1 MRQVLYCLCPRQA
14 ASHPSNIQNAAD
26 LLFTLSVHNY
36 AGRHKTHGPR
46 DTPPPSCHNNRVQQ
60 FLTLILSGSCYL
72 YYGFLKELW
81 TQRRPPLWLFL
92 WRKTQ
97 LGLSPSYFHLV
108 DLIRHFNKLSP
119 PEMVTLDW
127 RFIMNYKLPV
137 LEPTCGHL
145 YESRNSRFSES
156 NVVKNR
162 GSLHTSTVSRLSTGD
177 GSIMAT
183 RRCLHLAGVGLVY
196 SLEVVEINVIFW
208 LGISLRSWIVGGQWT
223 VDNTMEVTVQDED
236 N

>member
-1 MRQVLYCLCPRQA
+1 MRQVSYCLCPRQA

-36 AGRHKTHGPR
+36 AARHKTHGPR

-162 GSLHTSTVSRLSTGD
+162 GSLHISTVSRLSTGD

-183 RRCLHLAGVGLVY
+183 RRCLHWTLCSASAGTNIGTGTRGCH
-196 SLEVVEINVIFW
+196 S
-208 LGISLRSWIVGGQWT
+208 Q
-223 VDNTMEVTVQDED
+223 
-236 N
+236 